1 MKKKVLAI
9 SIITIMLC
17 VAVIAGATFA
27 LFTDNGGVDIA
38 VTSGKVSVSAAV
50 DTNSMT
56 LYSPASVNEKGEVVN
71 ADNAASQTAFAN
83 GGTAKVD
90 EYGALSLSGLTPGD
104 KAEFQ
109 IKITNNSDV
118 NYKQRVS
125 FALSSGDEVLYAQLL
140 VGIKTQEDGEYD
152 YYTGGYT
159 AWESKSA
166 STEEETLYV
175 TVELPAYTGNSA
187 KGKQCALSFSVEAVQ
202 GNASVSN
209 GEAGS
214 VYFAESKDALSG
226 ILSSV
231 KNGDKIVLA
240 DSAAAWESADV
251 EIAFAGEKTLY
262 ICGFKAGSITVN
274 APDGTVH
281 VFNDANSITGAA
293 VAGESL
299 HVYGKIGALTLN
311 SGRAVVEESAVVSD
325 VAATPSANSAA
336 IVVLK
341 ASVQKVSVDT
351 SAENSSSNLTVEENA
366 VVPELSVTGG
376 GAVKIENN
384 GEIEDASSD
393 GSSIDNGVVNTPA
406 ALQTAL
412 KLGGNITLGADIS
425 FTPDTTLSSNGII
438 PLNIVTN
445 DTVLNLNGYKI
456 ALTGYEGITY
466 AYTPAIISV
475 DGAEMTINGDGCI
488 DPEAGENN
496 SYGIDIVSGGSLTIN
511 GGSYYGAITAVQVE
525 KGSLVVNNG
534 YFELSETVKAQA
546 PQYAKYLINCID
558 ANYNNG
564 TAAVTIYGGK
574 FLNFDPAHAPETGN
588 ASYLAEGLDSSPAKQ
603 GDDILYTVVDKNYVT
618 PWDGA
623 VDSSALEKNTN
634 SSAKTVTIKNAAQLA
649 AFASAVNGGNSYSG
663 YTVTLAKDIDLNG
676 MEWTPIGNAKRSG
689 SILFNHS
696 FKGTFDGNNKTIY
709 GLKISVNAGNNED
722 FGVGLF
728 NSVSGGTIKN
738 FTLDN
743 VNVSVSDSDAVAAVA
758 GFSVSNSVISGVTV
772 SGSVSGKDGV
782 GGIVGRM
789 LKEGSI
795 KNCSNSATVTANG
808 KAGGIVGSAY
818 YTDLDKY
825 MNIAGCSN
833 TAAITSTTGYIGGI
847 VGMNCGNIS
856 GCDNSGDVTGNG
868 TSVGGIVGEQQ
879 NYGDVT
885 DNTNSGNIVNK
896 SEGFGTGGI
905 VGWVRYSGDNSS
917 YTLKDKIDVTRNNN
931 SGSVS
936 GGKSSGGIVGHMY
949 NAGSVTRN
957 VNTAASISSGNFAA
971 GIVGSLQYA
980 DNNHYSEEESG
991 INVEYNTST
1000 TPIESISGLCKDL
1013 YAYNNDK
1020 SLFTVENNSA
1030 TL

>member
-56 LYSPASVNEKGEVVN
+56 LYSPASVNENGEVVN
-71 ADNAASQTAFAN
+71 AENAASQTAFAN

-90 EYGALSLSGLTPGD
+90 EYGALYLSGLTPGD

-166 STEEETLYV
+166 NTEEETLYV

-209 GEAGS
+209 GDAGS
-214 VYFAESKDALSG
+214 VYFAERADALSG

-231 KNGDKIVLA
+231 KDGDKIVLA
-240 DSAAAWESADV
+240 GSASAWESADV

-262 ICGFKAGSITVN
+262 ICGFKAGSITVT
-274 APDGTVH
+274 ASDGTVH

-293 VAGESL
+293 VADESL
-299 HVYGKIGALTLN
+299 HVYGEIGALTLN

-325 VAATPSANSAA
+325 VNATPSANSAA
-336 IVVLK
+336 IIVLK

-351 SAENSSSNLTVEENA
+351 SAANSSSNLTVEENA
-366 VVPELSVTGG
+366 VVPELSVTGDG
-376 GAVKIENN
+376 DVKIENN
-384 GEIEDASSD
+384 GTVELSSPVD
-393 GSSIDNGVVNTPA
+393 TAAELSA
-406 ALQTAL
+406 ALQ
-412 KLGGNITLGADIS
+412 LGGTIDLAGDIS

-456 ALTGYEGITY
+456 ALTGYEGVSY

-475 DGAEMTINGDGCI
+475 DGAEMTVNGDGCI

-525 KGSLVVNNG
+525 KGSLVVYNG

-564 TAAVTIYGGK
+564 TATVTIYGGK

-603 GDDILYTVVDKNYVT
+603 GDDILYTVVEEGMVMRADSSVSFKNALADVKEGGVILLEEDIELTWSKNREDGTSETYITTPGVTIDLQGHTISWMPASGANHFASVFGLAADDITLKNGTVKVTSTSDYGYPVYVTNNAKNVTLEDLTVIGGVQVLGTSTATLRNVTITASTWYCVYLEGSTCTATIESGVFTRNTDKNYSHIYTEGVSNKVIVNGGTYDGSDT
-618 PWDGA
+618 PVYSG
-623 VDSSALEKNTN
+623 NG
-634 SSAKTVTIKNAAQLA
+634 TVTI
-649 AFASAVNGGNSYSG
+649 
-663 YTVTLAKDIDLNG
+663 
-676 MEWTPIGNAKRSG
+676 
-689 SILFNHS
+689 
-696 FKGTFDGNNKTIY
+696 
-709 GLKISVNAGNNED
+709 
-722 FGVGLF
+722 
-728 NSVSGGTIKN
+728 
-738 FTLDN
+738 
-743 VNVSVSDSDAVAAVA
+743 
-758 GFSVSNSVISGVTV
+758 
-772 SGSVSGKDGV
+772 
-782 GGIVGRM
+782 
-789 LKEGSI
+789 
-795 KNCSNSATVTANG
+795 
-808 KAGGIVGSAY
+808 
-818 YTDLDKY
+818 
-825 MNIAGCSN
+825 N
-833 TAAITSTTGYIGGI
+833 TA
-847 VGMNCGNIS
+847 
-856 GCDNSGDVTGNG
+856 
-868 TSVGGIVGEQQ
+868 
-879 NYGDVT
+879 
-885 DNTNSGNIVNK
+885 
-896 SEGFGTGGI
+896 
-905 VGWVRYSGDNSS
+905 
-917 YTLKDKIDVTRNNN
+917 TL
-931 SGSVS
+931 
-936 GGKSSGGIVGHMY
+936 
-949 NAGSVTRN
+949 
-957 VNTAASISSGNFAA
+957 
-971 GIVGSLQYA
+971 
-980 DNNHYSEEESG
+980 
-991 INVEYNTST
+991 
-1000 TPIESISGLCKDL
+1000 
-1013 YAYNNDK
+1013 
-1020 SLFTVENNSA
+1020 
-1030 TL
+1030 

>member
-56 LYSPASVNEKGEVVN
+56 LYSPASVNENGEVVN
-71 ADNAASQTAFAN
+71 AENAASQTAFAN

-90 EYGALSLSGLTPGD
+90 EYGALYLSGLTPGD

-166 STEEETLYV
+166 NTEEETLYV

-231 KNGDKIVLA
+231 KDGDKIVLA
-240 DSAAAWESADV
+240 GSAAAWESADV

-262 ICGFKAGSITVN
+262 ICGFKADSITVN

-293 VAGESL
+293 VADESL

-325 VAATPSANSAA
+325 VAAIPSANSAA

-366 VVPELSVTGG
+366 VVPELSVTGDG
-376 GAVKIENN
+376 DVKIENN
-384 GEIEDASSD
+384 GTVELSSPVD
-393 GSSIDNGVVNTPA
+393 TAAELSA
-406 ALQTAL
+406 ALQ
-412 KLGGNITLGADIS
+412 LGGTIDLAGDIY
-425 FTPDTTLSSNGII
+425 FTPDTTLSSEGII

-456 ALTGYEGITY
+456 ALTGYEGISY

-488 DPEAGENN
+488 DPEAGNNN

-525 KGSLVVNNG
+525 KGSLVVNDG

-564 TAAVTIYGGK
+564 TAAVTIYGGR

-603 GDDILYTVVDKNYVT
+603 GDDILYTVVDKDYVT

-649 AFASAVNGGNSYSG
+649 AFASAVNGGNSYFG
-663 YTVTLAKDIDLNG
+663 YTVTLEKDIDLNG
-676 MEWTPIGNAKRSG
+676 MEWTPIGNARRLS
-689 SILFNHS
+689 SILVNRS

-709 GLKISVNAGNNED
+709 GLKISVNAGNNTD
-722 FGVGLF
+722 FGIGLF

-743 VNVSVSDSDAVAAVA
+743 ANVSVSDSDAVAAVA
-758 GFSVSNSVISGVTV
+758 GFSASNSVISGVTV
-772 SGSVSGKDGV
+772 SGSVSGNDGV

-795 KNCSNSATVTANG
+795 EKCSNSATVTAKG

-833 TAAITSTTGYIGGI
+833 TADITSTTGYVGGI

-879 NYGDVT
+879 NYGDVA

-905 VGWVRYSGDNSS
+905 VGWVRYSGDDSS
-917 YTLKDKIDVTRNNN
+917 YKLKDKIDVTGNNN

-949 NAGSVTRN
+949 NAGSVTGN

-1000 TPIESISGLCKDL
+1000 TPIESINGLCKDL

>member
-56 LYSPASVNEKGEVVN
+56 LYSPASVNENGEVVN
-71 ADNAASQTAFAN
+71 AENAASQTAFAN

-187 KGKQCALSFSVEAVQ
+187 KGKQCALSFAVEAVQ

-231 KNGDKIVLA
+231 KDGDKIVLA
-240 DSAAAWESADV
+240 GSAAAWESADV
-251 EIAFAGEKTLY
+251 EITFTGEKTLY
-262 ICGFKAGSITVN
+262 ICGYKANGITVN

-293 VAGESL
+293 VADESL

-376 GAVKIENN
+376 GDVKIENN
-384 GEIEDASSD
+384 GTVELSSPVD
-393 GSSIDNGVVNTPA
+393 TAAELSA
-406 ALQTAL
+406 ALQ
-412 KLGGNITLGADIS
+412 LGGTIDLAGDIY
-425 FTPDTTLSSNGII
+425 FTPDTTLSSGGII

-445 DTVLNLNGYKI
+445 DTVLKLNGYKI
-456 ALTGYEGITY
+456 ALTGYEGVTY

-496 SYGIDIVSGGSLTIN
+496 SYGIDIVNGGSLTIN

-525 KGSLVVNNG
+525 KGSLVVNDG

-564 TAAVTIYGGK
+564 TAAVTIYGGE

-588 ASYLAEGLDSSPAKQ
+588 ASYLAKGLDSSPAKQ
-603 GDDILYTVVDKNYVT
+603 GDDILYTVVEEGMVMRADSSVSFKNALADVKEGGVILLEEDILLTWSKNREDGTSETYITTPGVTIDLQGHTISWMPASGANPFASVFGLAEDDITLKNGTVKVTSTSDYGYPVYVT
-618 PWDGA
+618 NNAKNVTLEDLTVIGGVQVLGTSTATLRNVNIEASTWYCVYLEGSTCTATIESGVFTRNPEKPHIYTSGVSNKVIVNGGTYDGSDTP
-623 VDSSALEKNTN
+623 VYSGNG
-634 SSAKTVTIKNAAQLA
+634 TVTI
-649 AFASAVNGGNSYSG
+649 
-663 YTVTLAKDIDLNG
+663 
-676 MEWTPIGNAKRSG
+676 
-689 SILFNHS
+689 
-696 FKGTFDGNNKTIY
+696 
-709 GLKISVNAGNNED
+709 
-722 FGVGLF
+722 
-728 NSVSGGTIKN
+728 
-738 FTLDN
+738 
-743 VNVSVSDSDAVAAVA
+743 
-758 GFSVSNSVISGVTV
+758 
-772 SGSVSGKDGV
+772 
-782 GGIVGRM
+782 
-789 LKEGSI
+789 
-795 KNCSNSATVTANG
+795 
-808 KAGGIVGSAY
+808 
-818 YTDLDKY
+818 
-825 MNIAGCSN
+825 N
-833 TAAITSTTGYIGGI
+833 TA
-847 VGMNCGNIS
+847 
-856 GCDNSGDVTGNG
+856 
-868 TSVGGIVGEQQ
+868 
-879 NYGDVT
+879 
-885 DNTNSGNIVNK
+885 
-896 SEGFGTGGI
+896 
-905 VGWVRYSGDNSS
+905 
-917 YTLKDKIDVTRNNN
+917 TL
-931 SGSVS
+931 
-936 GGKSSGGIVGHMY
+936 
-949 NAGSVTRN
+949 
-957 VNTAASISSGNFAA
+957 
-971 GIVGSLQYA
+971 
-980 DNNHYSEEESG
+980 
-991 INVEYNTST
+991 
-1000 TPIESISGLCKDL
+1000 
-1013 YAYNNDK
+1013 
-1020 SLFTVENNSA
+1020 
-1030 TL
+1030 

>member
-56 LYSPASVNEKGEVVN
+56 LYSPASVNENGEVVN
-71 ADNAASQTAFAN
+71 AENAASQTAFAN

-90 EYGALSLSGLTPGD
+90 EYGALYLSGLTPGD

-140 VGIKTQEDGEYD
+140 VGIKTQEDGEYT

-202 GNASVSN
+202 GNATVTD

-214 VYFAESKDALSG
+214 VYFAESNDEMNG

-231 KNGDKIVLA
+231 KDGDKIVLA
-240 DSAAAWESADV
+240 GSASAWESADV
-251 EIAFAGEKTLY
+251 EITFTGEKTLY

-293 VAGESL
+293 VADESL

-336 IVVLK
+336 IIVLK

-376 GAVKIENN
+376 GDVKIENN
-384 GEIEDASSD
+384 GTVELSSPVD
-393 GSSIDNGVVNTPA
+393 TAAELSA
-406 ALQTAL
+406 ALQ
-412 KLGGNITLGADIS
+412 LGGTIDLAGDIY
-425 FTPDTTLSSNGII
+425 FTPDTTLSSEGII

-496 SYGIDIVSGGSLTIN
+496 SYGIDIVNGGSLTIN

-564 TAAVTIYGGK
+564 TAAVTIYGGR

-722 FGVGLF
+722 FGIGLF

-795 KNCSNSATVTANG
+795 ENCSNSATVTANG

-856 GCDNSGDVTGNG
+856 GCINSGDVTGNG

-917 YTLKDKIDVTRNNN
+917 YTLKDKIDVTGNNN

-1000 TPIESISGLCKDL
+1000 TPIESISGLCKDI

>member
-90 EYGALSLSGLTPGD
+90 EYGTLALNGLTPGD

-118 NYKQRVS
+118 NYKQRIS
-125 FALSSGDEVLYAQLL
+125 FALSSGDEVLYNQLL
-140 VGIKTQEDGEYD
+140 VGVKTQEDGEYD

-166 STEEETLYV
+166 NTEEETLYV

-214 VYFAESKDALSG
+214 VYFAESNDEMNG

-231 KNGDKIVLA
+231 KDGDKIVLA
-240 DSAAAWESADV
+240 GSASAWESADV
-251 EIAFAGEKTLY
+251 EITFTGEKTLY
-262 ICGFKAGSITVN
+262 ICGFKAGGITVD
-274 APDGTVH
+274 APAGTVH

-293 VAGESL
+293 VADESL

-325 VAATPSANSAA
+325 VAAIPSANCAA

-376 GAVKIENN
+376 GDVKIENN
-384 GEIEDASSD
+384 GTVELSSPVD
-393 GSSIDNGVVNTPA
+393 TAAELSA
-406 ALQTAL
+406 ALQ
-412 KLGGNITLGADIS
+412 LGGTIDLAGDIY
-425 FTPDTTLSSNGII
+425 FTPDTTLSSGGII

-445 DTVLNLNGYKI
+445 DTVLNLKGYKI

-488 DPEAGENN
+488 YPEAGENN

-511 GGSYYGAITAVQVE
+511 GGSYYGATTAVQVE
-525 KGSLVVNNG
+525 KGSLVVKNG

-603 GDDILYTVVDKNYVT
+603 GDDILYTVVDKDYVT

-676 MEWTPIGNAKRSG
+676 MEWTPIGNASRSG
-689 SILFNHS
+689 ADIKGNS

-795 KNCSNSATVTANG
+795 EDCSNSATVTANG
-808 KAGGIVGSAY
+808 KAGGIVGAAY
-818 YTDLDKY
+818 YTAVDKY
-825 MNIAGCSN
+825 MNIVDCSN

-879 NYGDVT
+879 NYGDVA
-885 DNTNSGNIVNK
+885 DNINSGNIVNK

-917 YTLKDKIDVTRNNN
+917 YTLKDKIDVTGNNN

-949 NAGSVTRN
+949 NAGSVTGN

-980 DNNHYSEEESG
+980 DNNFYSEEESG

-1000 TPIESISGLCKDL
+1000 TPIESINGLCKDL

>member
-90 EYGALSLSGLTPGD
+90 EYGTLALNGLTPGD
-104 KAEFQ
+104 KAEFR

-118 NYKQRVS
+118 NYKQRIS
-125 FALSSGDEVLYAQLL
+125 FALSSGDEVLYNQLL
-140 VGIKTQEDGEYD
+140 VGVKTQEDGEYD

-166 STEEETLYV
+166 NTEEETLYV

-202 GNASVSN
+202 GNATVTD

-231 KNGDKIVLA
+231 KDGDKIVLA
-240 DSAAAWESADV
+240 GSASAWESADV

-262 ICGFKAGSITVN
+262 ICGFKAGSITVT
-274 APDGTVH
+274 ASDGTVH

-293 VAGESL
+293 VADESL

-325 VAATPSANSAA
+325 VAAIPSANSAA

-351 SAENSSSNLTVEENA
+351 SAANSSSNLTVEENA

-376 GAVKIENN
+376 GDVKIENN
-384 GEIEDASSD
+384 GTVELSSPVD
-393 GSSIDNGVVNTPA
+393 TAAELSA
-406 ALQTAL
+406 ALQ
-412 KLGGNITLGADIS
+412 LGGTIDLAGDIY
-425 FTPDTTLSSNGII
+425 FTPDTTLSSEGII

-456 ALTGYEGITY
+456 ALTGYEGVSY

-564 TAAVTIYGGK
+564 TAAVTIYGGR

-603 GDDILYTVVDKNYVT
+603 GDDILYTVVDKDYVT

-722 FGVGLF
+722 FGIGLF

-795 KNCSNSATVTANG
+795 ENCSNSATVTANG
-808 KAGGIVGSAY
+808 KAGGIVGAAY
-818 YTDLDKY
+818 YTAVDKY
-825 MNIAGCSN
+825 MNIVDCSN

-856 GCDNSGDVTGNG
+856 GCVNSGDVTGNG

-905 VGWVRYSGDNSS
+905 VGWVRYSGDDSS
-917 YTLKDKIDVTRNNN
+917 YKLKDKIDVTGNNN

-949 NAGSVTRN
+949 NAGSVTGN

>member
-56 LYSPASVNEKGEVVN
+56 LYSPASVNENGEVVN
-71 ADNAASQTAFAN
+71 AENAASQTAFAN

-90 EYGALSLSGLTPGD
+90 EYGALYLSGLTPGD

-202 GNASVSN
+202 GNATVTD

-214 VYFAESKDALSG
+214 VYFAESNDEMNG

-231 KNGDKIVLA
+231 KDGDKIVLA
-240 DSAAAWESADV
+240 GSASAWESADV
-251 EIAFAGEKTLY
+251 EITFTGEKTLY

-293 VAGESL
+293 VADESL

-325 VAATPSANSAA
+325 VNAIPSANSAA

-376 GAVKIENN
+376 GDVKIENN
-384 GEIEDASSD
+384 GTVELSSPVD
-393 GSSIDNGVVNTPA
+393 TAAELSA
-406 ALQTAL
+406 ALQ
-412 KLGGNITLGADIS
+412 LGGTIDLAGDIY
-425 FTPDTTLSSNGII
+425 FTPDTTLSSGGII

-603 GDDILYTVVDKNYVT
+603 GDDILYTVVDKDYVT

-795 KNCSNSATVTANG
+795 ENCSNSATVTANG
-808 KAGGIVGSAY
+808 KAGGIVGAAY

-833 TAAITSTTGYIGGI
+833 TADITSTTGYIGGI

-885 DNTNSGNIVNK
+885 YNTNSGNIVNK

-917 YTLKDKIDVTRNNN
+917 YTLKDKIDVTGNNN

-949 NAGSVTRN
+949 NAGSVTGN

-980 DNNHYSEEESG
+980 DNNFYSEEESG

>member
-56 LYSPASVNEKGEVVN
+56 LYSPASVNENGEVVN
-71 ADNAASQTAFAN
+71 AENAASQTAFAN

-166 STEEETLYV
+166 NTEEETLYV

-209 GEAGS
+209 GEAGN
-214 VYFAESKDALSG
+214 VYFAERADALSG

-231 KNGDKIVLA
+231 KDGDKIVLA
-240 DSAAAWESADV
+240 GSAAAWESADV

-274 APDGTVH
+274 APEGTVH

-293 VAGESL
+293 VADESL

-325 VAATPSANSAA
+325 VAAIPSANSAA

-496 SYGIDIVSGGSLTIN
+496 SYGIDIVSDGSLTIN

-525 KGSLVVNNG
+525 KGSLVVNDG

-564 TAAVTIYGGK
+564 TATVTIYGGK

-588 ASYLAEGLDSSPAKQ
+588 ASYLAEGLYSSPAKQ
-603 GDDILYTVVDKNYVT
+603 GDDILYTVVKEGMVMRADSSVSFKNALADVKEGGVILLEEDIELMWSKNREDGTSETYITTPGVTIDLQGHTISWMPASGANPFASVFGLAEDDITLKNGTVTVTSTSDYGYPVYVTNSAKNVTLEDLTVIGGVQVLGTSTATLRNVNITASTWYCVYLEGSTCTATIESGVFTRNTDKNYSHIYTSGVSNKVIVNGGTYDGSDT
-618 PWDGA
+618 PVYSG
-623 VDSSALEKNTN
+623 NG
-634 SSAKTVTIKNAAQLA
+634 TVTI
-649 AFASAVNGGNSYSG
+649 
-663 YTVTLAKDIDLNG
+663 
-676 MEWTPIGNAKRSG
+676 
-689 SILFNHS
+689 
-696 FKGTFDGNNKTIY
+696 
-709 GLKISVNAGNNED
+709 
-722 FGVGLF
+722 
-728 NSVSGGTIKN
+728 
-738 FTLDN
+738 
-743 VNVSVSDSDAVAAVA
+743 
-758 GFSVSNSVISGVTV
+758 
-772 SGSVSGKDGV
+772 
-782 GGIVGRM
+782 
-789 LKEGSI
+789 
-795 KNCSNSATVTANG
+795 
-808 KAGGIVGSAY
+808 
-818 YTDLDKY
+818 
-825 MNIAGCSN
+825 N
-833 TAAITSTTGYIGGI
+833 TA
-847 VGMNCGNIS
+847 
-856 GCDNSGDVTGNG
+856 
-868 TSVGGIVGEQQ
+868 
-879 NYGDVT
+879 
-885 DNTNSGNIVNK
+885 
-896 SEGFGTGGI
+896 
-905 VGWVRYSGDNSS
+905 
-917 YTLKDKIDVTRNNN
+917 TL
-931 SGSVS
+931 
-936 GGKSSGGIVGHMY
+936 
-949 NAGSVTRN
+949 
-957 VNTAASISSGNFAA
+957 
-971 GIVGSLQYA
+971 
-980 DNNHYSEEESG
+980 
-991 INVEYNTST
+991 
-1000 TPIESISGLCKDL
+1000 
-1013 YAYNNDK
+1013 
-1020 SLFTVENNSA
+1020 
-1030 TL
+1030 

>member
-90 EYGALSLSGLTPGD
+90 EYGALYLSGLTPGD

-166 STEEETLYV
+166 NTEEETLYV

-187 KGKQCALSFSVEAVQ
+187 KGKQCALSFAVEAVQ

-231 KNGDKIVLA
+231 KDGDKIVLA
-240 DSAAAWESADV
+240 GSAAAWESADV

-262 ICGFKAGSITVN
+262 ICGFKAGGITVN
-274 APDGTVH
+274 ALEGTVH

-293 VAGESL
+293 VADESL
-299 HVYGKIGALTLN
+299 HVYGIIGALTLN

-325 VAATPSANSAA
+325 VAAIPSANCAA

-376 GAVKIENN
+376 GDVKIENN
-384 GEIEDASSD
+384 GTVELSSPVD
-393 GSSIDNGVVNTPA
+393 TAAELSA
-406 ALQTAL
+406 ALQ
-412 KLGGNITLGADIS
+412 LGGTIDLAGDIY
-425 FTPDTTLSSNGII
+425 FTPDTTLSSGGII

-445 DTVLNLNGYKI
+445 DTVLNLKGYKI

-496 SYGIDIVSGGSLTIN
+496 SYGIDIVNGGSLTIN

-603 GDDILYTVVDKNYVT
+603 GDDILYTVVEEGMVMR
-618 PWDGA
+618 A
-623 VDSSALEKNTN
+623 DSSV
-634 SSAKTVTIKNAAQLA
+634 SFKNALA
-649 AFASAVNGGNSYSG
+649 DV
-663 YTVTLAKDIDLNG
+663 
-676 MEWTPIGNAKRSG
+676 
-689 SILFNHS
+689 
-696 FKGTFDGNNKTIY
+696 
-709 GLKISVNAGNNED
+709 
-722 FGVGLF
+722 
-728 NSVSGGTIKN
+728 
-738 FTLDN
+738 
-743 VNVSVSDSDAVAAVA
+743 
-758 GFSVSNSVISGVTV
+758 
-772 SGSVSGKDGV
+772 
-782 GGIVGRM
+782 
-789 LKEGSI
+789 KEGGVILLEEDILLMWS
-795 KNCSNSATVTANG
+795 KNRE
-808 KAGGIVGSAY
+808 
-818 YTDLDKY
+818 D
-825 MNIAGCSN
+825 
-833 TAAITSTTGYIGGI
+833 
-847 VGMNCGNIS
+847 
-856 GCDNSGDVTGNG
+856 G
-868 TSVGGIVGEQQ
+868 TSE
-879 NYGDVT
+879 T
-885 DNTNSGNIVNK
+885 
-896 SEGFGTGGI
+896 
-905 VGWVRYSGDNSS
+905 
-917 YTLKDKIDVTRNNN
+917 
-931 SGSVS
+931 
-936 GGKSSGGIVGHMY
+936 
-949 NAGSVTRN
+949 
-957 VNTAASISSGNFAA
+957 
-971 GIVGSLQYA
+971 
-980 DNNHYSEEESG
+980 
-991 INVEYNTST
+991 
-1000 TPIESISGLCKDL
+1000 
-1013 YAYNNDK
+1013 
-1020 SLFTVENNSA
+1020 
-1030 TL
+1030 

>member
-90 EYGALSLSGLTPGD
+90 EYGTLALNGLTPGD

-118 NYKQRVS
+118 NYKQRII
-125 FALSSGDEVLYAQLL
+125 FALSSGDEVLYNQLL
-140 VGIKTQEDGEYD
+140 VGVKTQEDGEYT

-166 STEEETLYV
+166 NTEEETLYV

-202 GNASVSN
+202 GNATVTD

-214 VYFAESKDALSG
+214 VYFAESNDEMNG

-231 KNGDKIVLA
+231 KDGDKIVLA
-240 DSAAAWESADV
+240 GSASAWESADV
-251 EIAFAGEKTLY
+251 EITFTGEKTLY
-262 ICGFKAGSITVN
+262 ICGYKANGITVN
-274 APDGTVH
+274 APEGTVH

-293 VAGESL
+293 VADESL

-325 VAATPSANSAA
+325 VAAIPSANSAA

-366 VVPELSVTGG
+366 VVPELSVTGD

-564 TAAVTIYGGK
+564 TATVTIYGGK

-603 GDDILYTVVDKNYVT
+603 GDDILYTVVKEGMVMRADSSVSFKNALADVNEGGVILLEEDIELMWSKNREDGTSETYITTPGVTIDLQGHTISWMPASGANPFASVFGLAEDDITLKNGTVKVTSTSDYGYPVYVTNNAENVTLEDLTVIGGVQVLGTSTATLRNVTITASTWYCVYLEGSTCTATIESGVFTRNTDKNYSHIYTEGVSNKVIVNGGTYDGSDT
-618 PWDGA
+618 PVYSG
-623 VDSSALEKNTN
+623 NG
-634 SSAKTVTIKNAAQLA
+634 TVTI
-649 AFASAVNGGNSYSG
+649 
-663 YTVTLAKDIDLNG
+663 
-676 MEWTPIGNAKRSG
+676 
-689 SILFNHS
+689 
-696 FKGTFDGNNKTIY
+696 
-709 GLKISVNAGNNED
+709 
-722 FGVGLF
+722 
-728 NSVSGGTIKN
+728 
-738 FTLDN
+738 
-743 VNVSVSDSDAVAAVA
+743 
-758 GFSVSNSVISGVTV
+758 
-772 SGSVSGKDGV
+772 
-782 GGIVGRM
+782 
-789 LKEGSI
+789 
-795 KNCSNSATVTANG
+795 
-808 KAGGIVGSAY
+808 
-818 YTDLDKY
+818 
-825 MNIAGCSN
+825 N
-833 TAAITSTTGYIGGI
+833 TA
-847 VGMNCGNIS
+847 
-856 GCDNSGDVTGNG
+856 
-868 TSVGGIVGEQQ
+868 
-879 NYGDVT
+879 
-885 DNTNSGNIVNK
+885 
-896 SEGFGTGGI
+896 
-905 VGWVRYSGDNSS
+905 
-917 YTLKDKIDVTRNNN
+917 TL
-931 SGSVS
+931 
-936 GGKSSGGIVGHMY
+936 
-949 NAGSVTRN
+949 
-957 VNTAASISSGNFAA
+957 
-971 GIVGSLQYA
+971 
-980 DNNHYSEEESG
+980 
-991 INVEYNTST
+991 
-1000 TPIESISGLCKDL
+1000 
-1013 YAYNNDK
+1013 
-1020 SLFTVENNSA
+1020 
-1030 TL
+1030 

>member
-56 LYSPASVNEKGEVVN
+56 LYSPASVNENGEVVN
-71 ADNAASQTAFAN
+71 AENAASQTAFAN

-90 EYGALSLSGLTPGD
+90 EYGALYLSGLTPGD

-166 STEEETLYV
+166 NTEEETLYV

-231 KNGDKIVLA
+231 KDGDKIVLA
-240 DSAAAWESADV
+240 GSAAAWESADV
-251 EIAFAGEKTLY
+251 KIAFAGEKTLY

-293 VAGESL
+293 VADESL
-299 HVYGKIGALTLN
+299 HVYGEIGALTLN

-325 VAATPSANSAA
+325 VNAIPSENSAA

-351 SAENSSSNLTVEENA
+351 SAENSSTNLTVEENA
-366 VVPELSVTGG
+366 VVPELSVTGDG
-376 GAVKIENN
+376 DVKIENN
-384 GEIEDASSD
+384 GTVELSSPVD
-393 GSSIDNGVVNTPA
+393 TAAELSA
-406 ALQTAL
+406 ALQ
-412 KLGGNITLGADIS
+412 LGGTIDLAGDIY
-425 FTPDTTLSSNGII
+425 FTPDTTLSSGGII

-445 DTVLNLNGYKI
+445 DTMLNLNGYKI

-603 GDDILYTVVDKNYVT
+603 GDDILYTVVDKDYVT

-623 VDSSALEKNTN
+623 ADSSALEKNTN

-689 SILFNHS
+689 SVLFNHS

-722 FGVGLF
+722 FGIGLF

-795 KNCSNSATVTANG
+795 ENCSNSATVTANG

-825 MNIAGCSN
+825 MNIVGCSN
-833 TAAITSTTGYIGGI
+833 TADITSTTGYIGGI

-856 GCDNSGDVTGNG
+856 GCDNSGEVTGNG

-905 VGWVRYSGDNSS
+905 VGWVRYCGDNSS
-917 YTLKDKIDVTRNNN
+917 YTLKDKIDVTGNNN

-949 NAGSVTRN
+949 NAGSVTDN

>member
-9 SIITIMLC
+9 SVITIMLC

-71 ADNAASQTAFAN
+71 ADNSASQTAFAN

-140 VGIKTQEDGEYD
+140 VGVKTQEDGEYS

-166 STEEETLYV
+166 ATKEETLYV

-187 KGKQCALSFSVEAVQ
+187 KGKQCALSFAVEAVQ
-202 GNASVSN
+202 GNATVTD

-231 KNGDKIVLA
+231 KDGDKIVLA
-240 DSAAAWESADV
+240 GNASAWENADV
-251 EIAFAGEKTLY
+251 NIAFEGEKTLY

-274 APDGTVH
+274 APEGTMH
-281 VFNDANSITGAA
+281 VFNDANSITGVA
-293 VAGESL
+293 VADESL
-299 HVYGKIGALTLN
+299 HIYGEIGALTLN

-325 VAATPSANSAA
+325 VNATPSANSAA
-336 IVVLK
+336 IIVLK

-351 SAENSSSNLTVEENA
+351 SAENSSTNLTVEETA

-376 GAVKIENN
+376 GDVKIENN
-384 GEIEDASSD
+384 GTVELSSPVD
-393 GSSIDNGVVNTPA
+393 TAAELSA
-406 ALQTAL
+406 ALQ
-412 KLGGNITLGADIS
+412 LGGTIDLAGDIY
-425 FTPDTTLSSNGII
+425 FTPDTTLSSGGII

-456 ALTGYEGITY
+456 ALTGYEGISY
-466 AYTPAIISV
+466 DYTPAIISV
-475 DGAEMTINGDGCI
+475 DGAEMTINGDGSI
-488 DPEAGENN
+488 DPEAGNNN
-496 SYGIDIVSGGSLTIN
+496 SYGIDIVNGGALTIN

-525 KGSLVVNNG
+525 KGSLVVNDG

-588 ASYLAEGLDSSPAKQ
+588 ASYLAEGLDTSPAKQ
-603 GDDILYTVVDKNYVT
+603 GDDILYTVVDKDYVT

-676 MEWTPIGNAKRSG
+676 MEWTPIGNASRSG
-689 SILFNHS
+689 ADIKGNS

-722 FGVGLF
+722 FGIGLF

-772 SGSVSGKDGV
+772 SGSVSGNDGV

-795 KNCSNSATVTANG
+795 ENCSNSATVTANG

-825 MNIAGCSN
+825 MNIADCTN
-833 TAAITSTTGYIGGI
+833 TAPITSTTGYIGGI

-856 GCDNSGDVTGNG
+856 GCDNSGNVTGNG

-885 DNTNSGNIVNK
+885 NNTNSGNIVNK

-905 VGWVRYSGDNSS
+905 VGWVRYSGDNT
-917 YTLKDKIDVTRNNN
+917 YYKLKDKIDVTGNKN

-949 NAGSVTRN
+949 NAGSVTGN

>member
-71 ADNAASQTAFAN
+71 ADNSASQTAFAN

-90 EYGALSLSGLTPGD
+90 EYGTLALNGLTPGD
-104 KAEFQ
+104 KAEFR

-140 VGIKTQEDGEYD
+140 VGVKTQEDGEYS

-166 STEEETLYV
+166 ATKEETLYV

-187 KGKQCALSFSVEAVQ
+187 KGKQCALSFAVEAVQ
-202 GNASVSN
+202 GNATVTD

-231 KNGDKIVLA
+231 KDGDKIVLA
-240 DSAAAWESADV
+240 GNASAWENADV
-251 EIAFAGEKTLY
+251 NIAFEGEKTLY

-274 APDGTVH
+274 APEGTMH
-281 VFNDANSITGAA
+281 VFNDANSITGVA
-293 VAGESL
+293 VADESL
-299 HVYGKIGALTLN
+299 HIYGEIGALTLN

-325 VAATPSANSAA
+325 VNATPSANSAA
-336 IVVLK
+336 IIVLK

-351 SAENSSSNLTVEENA
+351 SAENSSTNLTVEETA

-376 GAVKIENN
+376 GDVKIENN
-384 GEIEDASSD
+384 GTVELSSPVD
-393 GSSIDNGVVNTPA
+393 TAAELSA
-406 ALQTAL
+406 ALQ
-412 KLGGNITLGADIS
+412 LGGTIDLAGDIY
-425 FTPDTTLSSNGII
+425 FTPDTTLSSGGII

-496 SYGIDIVSGGSLTIN
+496 SYGIDILNGGALTIN

-525 KGSLVVNNG
+525 KGSLVVNDG

-588 ASYLAEGLDSSPAKQ
+588 ASYLAEGLDTSPAKQ
-603 GDDILYTVVDKNYVT
+603 GDDILYTVVDKDYVT

-634 SSAKTVTIKNAAQLA
+634 SAAKTVTIKNAAQLA

-663 YTVTLAKDIDLNG
+663 YTVTLEKDIDLNG
-676 MEWTPIGNAKRSG
+676 MEWTPIGNASRSG
-689 SILFNHS
+689 ADIKGNS

-709 GLKISVNAGNNED
+709 GLKISVNAGNNTD
-722 FGVGLF
+722 FGIGLF

-758 GFSVSNSVISGVTV
+758 GFSVSNSAISGVTV
-772 SGSVSGKDGV
+772 SGSVSGNDGV

-795 KNCSNSATVTANG
+795 ENCSNSATVTAKG

-825 MNIAGCSN
+825 MNIAGCTN
-833 TAAITSTTGYIGGI
+833 TAPITSTTGYIGGI

-856 GCDNSGDVTGNG
+856 GCVNSGDVTGNG

-879 NYGDVT
+879 NYGYVT
-885 DNTNSGNIVNK
+885 NNTNSGNIVNK

-917 YTLKDKIDVTRNNN
+917 YKLKDKIDVTGNNN

-949 NAGSVTRN
+949 NAGSVTGN

-980 DNNHYSEEESG
+980 DNNHYSKEESG
-991 INVEYNTST
+991 ISVEYNTST

>member
-9 SIITIMLC
+9 SVITIMLC

-56 LYSPASVNEKGEVVN
+56 LYSPASVNENGEVVN
-71 ADNAASQTAFAN
+71 AENAASQTAFAN

-90 EYGALSLSGLTPGD
+90 EYGALYLSGLTPGD

-125 FALSSGDEVLYAQLL
+125 FALSFGDEVLYAQLL

-166 STEEETLYV
+166 NTEEETLYV

-214 VYFAESKDALSG
+214 VCFAESKDALSG

-231 KNGDKIVLA
+231 KDGDKIVLA
-240 DSAAAWESADV
+240 GGAAAWESADV

-293 VAGESL
+293 VADESL

-325 VAATPSANSAA
+325 VAAIPSANSAA

-366 VVPELSVTGG
+366 VVPELSVTGDG
-376 GAVKIENN
+376 DVKIENN

-475 DGAEMTINGDGCI
+475 DGAEMTINGNGCI

-525 KGSLVVNNG
+525 KGSLVVKNG

-564 TAAVTIYGGK
+564 TATVTIYGGK

-603 GDDILYTVVDKNYVT
+603 GDDILYTVVKEGMVMRADSSVSFKNALADVKEGGVILLEEDILLTWSKNREDGTSETYITTPGVTIDLQGHTISWMPASGANHFASVFGLAEDDITLKNGTVTVTSTSDYGYPVYVT
-618 PWDGA
+618 NNAKNVTLEDLTVIGGVQVLGTSTATLRNVTITASTWYCVYLEGSTCTATIESGVFTRNPEKPHIYTLGVSNKVIVNGGTYDGSDTP
-623 VDSSALEKNTN
+623 VYSGNG
-634 SSAKTVTIKNAAQLA
+634 TVTI
-649 AFASAVNGGNSYSG
+649 
-663 YTVTLAKDIDLNG
+663 
-676 MEWTPIGNAKRSG
+676 
-689 SILFNHS
+689 
-696 FKGTFDGNNKTIY
+696 
-709 GLKISVNAGNNED
+709 
-722 FGVGLF
+722 
-728 NSVSGGTIKN
+728 
-738 FTLDN
+738 
-743 VNVSVSDSDAVAAVA
+743 
-758 GFSVSNSVISGVTV
+758 
-772 SGSVSGKDGV
+772 
-782 GGIVGRM
+782 
-789 LKEGSI
+789 
-795 KNCSNSATVTANG
+795 
-808 KAGGIVGSAY
+808 
-818 YTDLDKY
+818 
-825 MNIAGCSN
+825 N
-833 TAAITSTTGYIGGI
+833 TA
-847 VGMNCGNIS
+847 
-856 GCDNSGDVTGNG
+856 
-868 TSVGGIVGEQQ
+868 
-879 NYGDVT
+879 
-885 DNTNSGNIVNK
+885 
-896 SEGFGTGGI
+896 
-905 VGWVRYSGDNSS
+905 
-917 YTLKDKIDVTRNNN
+917 TL
-931 SGSVS
+931 
-936 GGKSSGGIVGHMY
+936 
-949 NAGSVTRN
+949 
-957 VNTAASISSGNFAA
+957 
-971 GIVGSLQYA
+971 
-980 DNNHYSEEESG
+980 
-991 INVEYNTST
+991 
-1000 TPIESISGLCKDL
+1000 
-1013 YAYNNDK
+1013 
-1020 SLFTVENNSA
+1020 
-1030 TL
+1030 

>member
-56 LYSPASVNEKGEVVN
+56 LYSPASVNENGEVVN
-71 ADNAASQTAFAN
+71 AENAASQTAFAN

-90 EYGALSLSGLTPGD
+90 EYGALSLGGLTPGD

-125 FALSSGDEVLYAQLL
+125 FALSSGDEVLYNQLL

-166 STEEETLYV
+166 NTEEETLYV

-187 KGKQCALSFSVEAVQ
+187 KGKQCALSFAVEAVQ
-202 GNASVSN
+202 GNANVTD

-214 VYFAESKDALSG
+214 VYFAESNDEMNG

-231 KNGDKIVLA
+231 KDGDKIVLA
-240 DSAAAWESADV
+240 GSAAAWESSDV

-274 APDGTVH
+274 APYGTMH

-293 VAGESL
+293 VADESL

-325 VAATPSANSAA
+325 VAAIPSANCAA

-351 SAENSSSNLTVEENA
+351 SAANSSSNLTVEENA

-376 GAVKIENN
+376 GDVKIENN
-384 GEIEDASSD
+384 GTVELSSPVD
-393 GSSIDNGVVNTPA
+393 TAAELSA
-406 ALQTAL
+406 ALQ
-412 KLGGNITLGADIS
+412 LGGTIDLAGDIY
-425 FTPDTTLSSNGII
+425 FTPDTTLSSGGII

-496 SYGIDIVSGGSLTIN
+496 SYGIDIVNGGALTIN

-525 KGSLVVNNG
+525 KGSLVVNDG

-564 TAAVTIYGGK
+564 TAAVTVYGGK

-603 GDDILYTVVDKNYVT
+603 GDDILYTVVKEGMVMR
-618 PWDGA
+618 A
-623 VDSSALEKNTN
+623 DSSVSFKNALADVKEGGVILLEEDIELTWSKNREDGTYDG
-634 SSAKTVTIKNAAQLA
+634 SDTPVYSGKGTVTI
-649 AFASAVNGGNSYSG
+649 
-663 YTVTLAKDIDLNG
+663 
-676 MEWTPIGNAKRSG
+676 
-689 SILFNHS
+689 
-696 FKGTFDGNNKTIY
+696 
-709 GLKISVNAGNNED
+709 
-722 FGVGLF
+722 
-728 NSVSGGTIKN
+728 
-738 FTLDN
+738 
-743 VNVSVSDSDAVAAVA
+743 
-758 GFSVSNSVISGVTV
+758 
-772 SGSVSGKDGV
+772 
-782 GGIVGRM
+782 
-789 LKEGSI
+789 
-795 KNCSNSATVTANG
+795 
-808 KAGGIVGSAY
+808 
-818 YTDLDKY
+818 
-825 MNIAGCSN
+825 N
-833 TAAITSTTGYIGGI
+833 TA
-847 VGMNCGNIS
+847 
-856 GCDNSGDVTGNG
+856 
-868 TSVGGIVGEQQ
+868 
-879 NYGDVT
+879 
-885 DNTNSGNIVNK
+885 
-896 SEGFGTGGI
+896 
-905 VGWVRYSGDNSS
+905 
-917 YTLKDKIDVTRNNN
+917 TL
-931 SGSVS
+931 
-936 GGKSSGGIVGHMY
+936 
-949 NAGSVTRN
+949 
-957 VNTAASISSGNFAA
+957 
-971 GIVGSLQYA
+971 
-980 DNNHYSEEESG
+980 
-991 INVEYNTST
+991 
-1000 TPIESISGLCKDL
+1000 
-1013 YAYNNDK
+1013 
-1020 SLFTVENNSA
+1020 
-1030 TL
+1030 

>member
-56 LYSPASVNEKGEVVN
+56 LYSPASVNENGEVVN
-71 ADNAASQTAFAN
+71 AENAASQTAFAN

-90 EYGALSLSGLTPGD
+90 EYGALYLSGLTPGD

-166 STEEETLYV
+166 NTEEETLYV

-209 GEAGS
+209 GDAGS
-214 VYFAESKDALSG
+214 VYFAERADALSG

-231 KNGDKIVLA
+231 KDGDKIVLA
-240 DSAAAWESADV
+240 GSASAWESADV

-262 ICGFKAGSITVN
+262 ICGFKAGSITVT
-274 APDGTVH
+274 ASDGTVH

-293 VAGESL
+293 VADESL
-299 HVYGKIGALTLN
+299 HVYGEIGALTLN

-325 VAATPSANSAA
+325 VNATPSANSAA
-336 IVVLK
+336 IIVLK

-351 SAENSSSNLTVEENA
+351 SAANSSSNLTVEENA
-366 VVPELSVTGG
+366 VVPELSVTGDG
-376 GAVKIENN
+376 DVKIENN
-384 GEIEDASSD
+384 GTVELSSPVD
-393 GSSIDNGVVNTPA
+393 TAAELSA
-406 ALQTAL
+406 ALQ
-412 KLGGNITLGADIS
+412 LGGTIDLAGDIY
-425 FTPDTTLSSNGII
+425 FTPDTTLSSEGII

-603 GDDILYTVVDKNYVT
+603 GDDILYTVVDKDYVT

-722 FGVGLF
+722 FGIGLF

-772 SGSVSGKDGV
+772 SGSVSGNDGV

-795 KNCSNSATVTANG
+795 EKCSNSATVTANG
-808 KAGGIVGSAY
+808 KAGGIVGAAY

-833 TAAITSTTGYIGGI
+833 TAAITSTTGYVGGI

-856 GCDNSGDVTGNG
+856 GCVNSGDVTGNG

-917 YTLKDKIDVTRNNN
+917 YTLKDKIDVTGNSN

-949 NAGSVTRN
+949 NAGSVTGN

-1000 TPIESISGLCKDL
+1000 TPIESINGLCKDL

>member
-56 LYSPASVNEKGEVVN
+56 LYSPASVNENGEVVN
-71 ADNAASQTAFAN
+71 AENAASQTAFAN

-90 EYGALSLSGLTPGD
+90 EYGALYLSGLTPGD

-166 STEEETLYV
+166 NTEEETLYV

-187 KGKQCALSFSVEAVQ
+187 KGKQCTLSFAVEAVQ

-209 GEAGS
+209 GEAGN
-214 VYFAESKDALSG
+214 VYFAERADALSG

-231 KNGDKIVLA
+231 KDGDKIVLA
-240 DSAAAWESADV
+240 GSASAWESADV

-262 ICGFKAGSITVN
+262 ICGFKAGSITVT
-274 APDGTVH
+274 ASDGTVH

-293 VAGESL
+293 VADESL

-325 VAATPSANSAA
+325 VAAIPSANCAA

-376 GAVKIENN
+376 GDVKIENN
-384 GEIEDASSD
+384 GTVELSSPVD
-393 GSSIDNGVVNTPA
+393 TAAELSA
-406 ALQTAL
+406 ALQ
-412 KLGGNITLGADIS
+412 LGGTIDLAGDIY
-425 FTPDTTLSSNGII
+425 FTPDTTLSSEGII

-445 DTVLNLNGYKI
+445 DTVLNLNGHKI
-456 ALTGYEGITY
+456 ALTGYEGVSY

-475 DGAEMTINGDGCI
+475 DGAKMTVNGDGCI
-488 DPEAGENN
+488 DPEAGNNN
-496 SYGIDIVSGGSLTIN
+496 SYGIDIVNGGALTID

-588 ASYLAEGLDSSPAKQ
+588 ASYLAEGLDTSPAKQ
-603 GDDILYTVVDKNYVT
+603 GDDILYTVVDKDYVT

-722 FGVGLF
+722 FGIGLF

-772 SGSVSGKDGV
+772 SGSVSGNDGV

-795 KNCSNSATVTANG
+795 ENCSNSATVTANG
-808 KAGGIVGSAY
+808 KAGGIVGAAY

-833 TAAITSTTGYIGGI
+833 TADITSTTGYIGGI

-856 GCDNSGDVTGNG
+856 RCDNSGDVTGNG

-879 NYGDVT
+879 NYGDVA

-917 YTLKDKIDVTRNNN
+917 YTLKDKIDVTGNNN

-949 NAGSVTRN
+949 NAGSVTDN

-1000 TPIESISGLCKDL
+1000 TPIESISGLCKDI

>member
-9 SIITIMLC
+9 SVITIMLC

-90 EYGALSLSGLTPGD
+90 EYGTLALNGLTPGD

-140 VGIKTQEDGEYD
+140 VGIKTQEDGEYA

-187 KGKQCALSFSVEAVQ
+187 KGKQCALSFAVEAVQ

-231 KNGDKIVLA
+231 KDGDKIVLA
-240 DSAAAWESADV
+240 GSAAAWESADV
-251 EIAFAGEKTLY
+251 EITFTGEKTLY
-262 ICGFKAGSITVN
+262 ICGYKANGITVN
-274 APDGTVH
+274 ALEGTVH

-293 VAGESL
+293 VADESL
-299 HVYGKIGALTLN
+299 HVYGIIGALTLN

-325 VAATPSANSAA
+325 VNAIPSANSAA

-341 ASVQKVSVDT
+341 ASVQNVSVDT

-384 GEIEDASSD
+384 GTVELSSPVD
-393 GSSIDNGVVNTPA
+393 TAAELSA
-406 ALQTAL
+406 ALQ
-412 KLGGNITLGADIS
+412 LGGTIDLAGDIY
-425 FTPDTTLSSNGII
+425 FTPDTTLSSEGII

-456 ALTGYEGITY
+456 ALTGYEGVSY

-496 SYGIDIVSGGSLTIN
+496 SYGIDIVSGGALTIN

-525 KGSLVVNNG
+525 KGSLVINDG

-564 TAAVTIYGGK
+564 TAAVTVYGGK
-574 FLNFDPAHAPETGN
+574 FLNFDPAHSPETGN
-588 ASYLAEGLDSSPAKQ
+588 ASYLAEGLDTSPAKQ
-603 GDDILYTVVDKNYVT
+603 GDDILYTVVDKDYVT

-722 FGVGLF
+722 FGIGLF

-795 KNCSNSATVTANG
+795 EDCSNSATVTANG
-808 KAGGIVGSAY
+808 KAGGIVGAAY
-818 YTDLDKY
+818 YTAVDKY
-825 MNIAGCSN
+825 MNIVDCSN

-879 NYGDVT
+879 NYGDVA
-885 DNTNSGNIVNK
+885 DNINSGNIVNK

-917 YTLKDKIDVTRNNN
+917 YTLKDKIDVTGNNN

-949 NAGSVTRN
+949 NAGSVTDN

-991 INVEYNTST
+991 INVEDNTST
-1000 TPIESISGLCKDL
+1000 TPIESISGLCKDI

>member
-56 LYSPASVNEKGEVVN
+56 LYSPTSVNENGEVVN

-90 EYGALSLSGLTPGD
+90 EYGALYLSGLTPGD

-187 KGKQCALSFSVEAVQ
+187 KGKQCALSFAVEAVQ

-231 KNGDKIVLA
+231 KDGDKIVLA
-240 DSAAAWESADV
+240 GSAAAWESADV
-251 EIAFAGEKTLY
+251 EIAFDGEKTLY
-262 ICGFKAGSITVN
+262 ICGFKAGSIIVS

-293 VAGESL
+293 VADESL

-325 VAATPSANSAA
+325 VNATPSANSAA

-366 VVPELSVTGG
+366 VVPELSVTGDG
-376 GAVKIENN
+376 DVKIENN
-384 GEIEDASSD
+384 GTVELSSPVD
-393 GSSIDNGVVNTPA
+393 TTAELSA
-406 ALQTAL
+406 ALQ
-412 KLGGNITLGADIS
+412 LGGTIDLAGDIY
-425 FTPDTTLSSNGII
+425 FTPDTTLSSGGII

-456 ALTGYEGITY
+456 ALTGYEGVTY

-525 KGSLVVNNG
+525 KGSLVVNDG

-603 GDDILYTVVDKNYVT
+603 GDDILYTVVDKDYVT

-623 VDSSALEKNTN
+623 ADSSALEKNTN

-649 AFASAVNGGNSYSG
+649 AFASAVDGGNSYSG
-663 YTVTLAKDIDLNG
+663 YTITLAKDIDLNG
-676 MEWTPIGNAKRSG
+676 MEWTPIGNASRSG
-689 SILFNHS
+689 ADIKGNS

-722 FGVGLF
+722 FGIGLF

-795 KNCSNSATVTANG
+795 ENCSNSATVTANG
-808 KAGGIVGSAY
+808 KAGGIVGAAY
-818 YTDLDKY
+818 YTAVDKY

-917 YTLKDKIDVTRNNN
+917 YTLKDKIDVTGNNN

-949 NAGSVTRN
+949 NAGSVTDN

-1000 TPIESISGLCKDL
+1000 TPIESISGLCKDI